1 MLTGILVLLQK
12 ESLEIP
18 FLFAISFPKSTINSD
33 LALHKK

>member
-18 FLFAISFPKSTINSD
+18 FLFAISFPSD

>member
-18 FLFAISFPKSTINSD
+18 FFLAISFSNSTINSD
-33 LALHKK
+33 LVLHKK